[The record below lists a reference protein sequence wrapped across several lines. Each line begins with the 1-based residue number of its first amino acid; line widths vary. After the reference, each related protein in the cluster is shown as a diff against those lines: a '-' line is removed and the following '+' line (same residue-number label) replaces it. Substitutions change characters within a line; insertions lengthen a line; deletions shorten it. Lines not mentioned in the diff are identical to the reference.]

1 MKKIIFVFL
10 ILVFN
15 FVTLFANSQTYYAV
29 SSLEWKSVN
38 ALCHYAGVV
47 GPTSNG
53 PVTRA
58 QLLLALERAEE
69 HLDCNNPILLDIKE
83 KLNKDYAFY
92 SDDFGSISLIGI
104 LSPEVYGQVNKD
116 EENSWIL
123 DYSWVIKNHL
133 DRKSAAV
140 LLLENT
146 ISDTLYTR
154 FGFEYRQK
162 VSGEK
167 NIWTKNFHSSFY
179 GSRLVQNFPFDA
191 GVSLGTKGLSLKG
204 MYPWARAI
212 LVTQPLVITTT
223 IKNS

>member
-1 MKKIIFVFL
+1 MKKISIFLVV
-10 ILVFN
+10 LVFSLS
-15 FVTLFANSQTYYAV
+15 LFATTNSQKYYPV
-29 SSLEWKSVN
+29 SSLEWRSVN
-38 ALCHYAGVV
+38 ELCHLAGVV

-53 PVTRA
+53 PVTKA

-92 SDDFGSISLIGI
+92 SDDFGTISLVGI
-104 LSPEVYGQVNKD
+104 LSPEVYVQVNKD
-116 EENSWIL
+116 EETSWIL

-154 FGFEYRQK
+154 FGFECKFR
-162 VSGEK
+162 
-167 NIWTKNFHSSFY
+167 
-179 GSRLVQNFPFDA
+179 
-191 GVSLGTKGLSLKG
+191 LKG
-204 MYPWARAI
+204 
-212 LVTQPLVITTT
+212 TQI
-223 IKNS
+223 SF